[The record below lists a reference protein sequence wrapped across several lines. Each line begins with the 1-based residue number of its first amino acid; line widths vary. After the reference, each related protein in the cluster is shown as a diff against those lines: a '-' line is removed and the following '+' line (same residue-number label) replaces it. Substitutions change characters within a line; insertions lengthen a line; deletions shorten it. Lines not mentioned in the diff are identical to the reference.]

1 MLSHLTESLLRRRLA
16 FLAPAAPPL
25 ACLQPDRRRE
35 LIGPPFDVWH
45 AFICGCCPLPEC
57 TSARMQLH
65 AGTPVGLAEGRGSPP
80 HALMSSVAGLLLARD
95 QLVVQ
100 GET

>member
-1 MLSHLTESLLRRRLA
+1 M
-16 FLAPAAPPL
+16 APAAHPL
-25 ACLQPDRRRE
+25 ACLKPDRRRE
-35 LIGPPFDVWH
+35 LIGPPLDVWH
-45 AFICGCCPLPEC
+45 AFISGCCPLPEY

-65 AGTPVGLAEGRGSPP
+65 AGAPVGLAEGKGSPP
-80 HALMSSVAGLLLARD
+80 HALMSSVAGLLLALD